1 MNVMI
6 MTKGNGNEKLAYQ
19 LMDYW
24 LSTEVQTRIAEAL
37 IDSPANTEVVVDD
50 EVADNLTYGAELIN
64 SLNILDPAQ
73 IINNREAWV
82 EQWNTEV
89 IK

>member
-1 MNVMI
+1 
-6 MTKGNGNEKLAYQ
+6 
-19 LMDYW
+19 
-24 LSTEVQTRIAEAL
+24 L
-37 IDSPANTEVVVDD
+37 IDSPANTEVVVSD

-64 SLNILDPAQ
+64 SLSILDPAE
-73 IINNREAWV
+73 IINSREAWV